1 MIVHWVRVLAIL
13 MLTTAGIAAP
23 AAAQDGS
30 PAGKTDSEKAA
41 QEKAAQE
48 KAAQDALQ
56 KETDAFAKRLQEQ
69 GAFDDDAKAFVT
81 KVALLKLRQTPDQR
95 RQRRL
100 AGGEKFE
107 ASLDRIRDALSG
119 GKGGAAAGAGQK
131 VREAAAAWLVEQAR
145 SGQPAI
151 AANAAMLLG
160 DLRSDG
166 KPWVEGSKQL
176 AAIAA
181 DAGLS
186 PAVRTAAVAGLSR
199 HVDEVTAKALSPEFV
214 EKVAPALLAI
224 LTAQAPASDPVGQ
237 WLVSR
242 ALDLVPPVVPKA
254 SPDMAKALVAIV
266 SDQARSTDERV
277 RAAIALGATT
287 TAESGVDS
295 SQAVTAIHTLA
306 AAALADSLE
315 AAKDRALAASLS
327 NMPLANIQQ
336 SGLPDAASTVPVYPL
351 GELEVE
357 RDAWRLLKLSEAV
370 AKPKFKKNKAGL
382 LEPAWAEPLEGGLAR
397 LLEDGVASAAVE
409 LAQQLRTEI
418 DGILE
423 NPTALRVSEA
433 RETIAT
439 WTPPRE

>member
-41 QEKAAQE
+41 Q
-48 KAAQDALQ
+48 DALQ
-56 KETDAFAKRLQEQ
+56 KETDAFVKRLQEQ

-214 EKVAPALLAI
+214 ETVAPALLAI

-336 SGLPDAASTVPVYPL
+336 SGLPDAGSTVPVYPL

-370 AKPKFKKNKAGL
+370 AKPKFKKNKAGS

>member
-41 QEKAAQE
+41 Q
-48 KAAQDALQ
+48 DALQ
-56 KETDAFAKRLQEQ
+56 KETDAFVKRLQEQ

-370 AKPKFKKNKAGL
+370 AKPKFKKNKAGS

>member
-23 AAAQDGS
+23 VAAQDGS
-30 PAGKTDSEKAA
+30 PAGKTDP
-41 QEKAAQE
+41 E

-56 KETDAFAKRLQEQ
+56 KETDAFVKRIQEQ
-69 GAFDDDAKAFVT
+69 GAFDDEAKAFVT
-81 KVALLKLRQTPDQR
+81 KVALQKLRQTPDQR

-119 GKGGAAAGAGQK
+119 GKGGAAAGAGPK

-145 SGQPAI
+145 SGQPSI
-151 AANAAMLLG
+151 AANATMVLG

-166 KPWVEGSKQL
+166 KPWVESGKQL

-181 DAGLS
+181 DAGLP
-186 PAVRTAAVAGLSR
+186 PAVRAAAVAGLAR

-214 EKVAPALLAI
+214 EKTTPALLAI
-224 LTAQAPASDPVGQ
+224 VTTPTPAFDPAGQ

-242 ALDLVPPVVPKA
+242 ALDLVPSVVPQA
-254 SPDMAKALVAIV
+254 SPEMAKALMAIV
-266 SDQARSTDERV
+266 SDQARSMDERV
-277 RAAIALGATT
+277 RAATALGATT

-295 SQAVTAIHTLA
+295 AQAVTAIHSLA
-306 AAALADSLE
+306 TAALADSLE

-327 NMPLANIQQ
+327 SMPLANIQQ
-336 SGLPDAASTVPVYPL
+336 SGLPDAGSATPVYPL
-351 GELEVE
+351 GALEVE

-370 AKPKFKKNKAGL
+370 AKPKFKKNKAGS

-397 LLEDGVASAAVE
+397 LLEDNAAAVD
-409 LAQQLRTEI
+409 LAKQLRTEI

-433 RETIAT
+433 RETITT

>member
-23 AAAQDGS
+23 VAAQDGS
-30 PAGKTDSEKAA
+30 PAGKTDP
-41 QEKAAQE
+41 E

-56 KETDAFAKRLQEQ
+56 KETDAFVKRIQEQ
-69 GAFDDDAKAFVT
+69 GAFDDEAKAFVT
-81 KVALLKLRQTPDQR
+81 KVALQKLRQTPDQR

-119 GKGGAAAGAGQK
+119 GKGGAAAGAGPK

-145 SGQPAI
+145 SGQPSI
-151 AANAAMLLG
+151 AANATMVLG

-166 KPWVEGSKQL
+166 KPWVESGKQL

-181 DAGLS
+181 DAGLP
-186 PAVRTAAVAGLSR
+186 PAVRAAAVAGLAR

-214 EKVAPALLAI
+214 EKTTPALLAI
-224 LTAQAPASDPVGQ
+224 VTTPTPAFDPAGQ

-242 ALDLVPPVVPKA
+242 ALDLVPSVVPQA
-254 SPDMAKALVAIV
+254 SPEMAKALMAIV
-266 SDQARSTDERV
+266 SDQARSMDERV
-277 RAAIALGATT
+277 RAATALGATT

-295 SQAVTAIHTLA
+295 AQAVTAIHSLA
-306 AAALADSLE
+306 TAALKDSLE

-327 NMPLANIQQ
+327 SMPLANIQQ
-336 SGLPDAASTVPVYPL
+336 SGLPDAGSATPVYPL
-351 GELEVE
+351 GALEVE

-370 AKPKFKKNKAGL
+370 AKPKFKKNKAGS

-397 LLEDGVASAAVE
+397 LLEDNAAAVD
-409 LAQQLRTEI
+409 LAKQLRTEI

-433 RETIAT
+433 RETITT
-439 WTPPRE
+439 WTPPRD

>member
-13 MLTTAGIAAP
+13 MFVVAGVAAP
-23 AAAQDGS
+23 ATAQDGS
-30 PAGKTDSEKAA
+30 PAGKTDP
-41 QEKAAQE
+41 E

-56 KETDAFAKRLQEQ
+56 KETDAFVKRIQEQ
-69 GAFDDDAKAFVT
+69 GAFDDEAKAFVT
-81 KVALLKLRQTPDQR
+81 KVALQKLRQTPDQR

-119 GKGGAAAGAGQK
+119 GKGGAAAGAGPK

-145 SGQPAI
+145 SGQPSI
-151 AANAAMLLG
+151 AANATMVLG

-166 KPWVEGSKQL
+166 KPWVESGKQL

-181 DAGLS
+181 DAGLP
-186 PAVRTAAVAGLSR
+186 PAVRAAAVAGLAR

-214 EKVAPALLAI
+214 EKTTPALLAI
-224 LTAQAPASDPVGQ
+224 VTTPTPAFDPAGQ

-242 ALDLVPPVVPKA
+242 ALDLVPSVVPQA
-254 SPDMAKALVAIV
+254 SPEMAKALMAIV
-266 SDQARSTDERV
+266 SDQARSMDERV
-277 RAAIALGATT
+277 RAATALGATT

-295 SQAVTAIHTLA
+295 AQAVTAIHSLA
-306 AAALADSLE
+306 TAALADSLE

-327 NMPLANIQQ
+327 SMPLANIQQ
-336 SGLPDAASTVPVYPL
+336 SGLPDAGSATPVYPL
-351 GELEVE
+351 GALEVE

-370 AKPKFKKNKAGL
+370 AKPKFKKNKAGS

-397 LLEDGVASAAVE
+397 LLEDNAAAVD
-409 LAQQLRTEI
+409 LAKQLRTEI

-433 RETIAT
+433 RETITT

>member
-41 QEKAAQE
+41 Q
-48 KAAQDALQ
+48 DALQ
-56 KETDAFAKRLQEQ
+56 KETDAFVKRLQEQ

-186 PAVRTAAVAGLSR
+186 PAVRTAAVAGLAR

-224 LTAQAPASDPVGQ
+224 VTAQATDSDPVGQ

-370 AKPKFKKNKAGL
+370 AKPKFKKNKAGS

-409 LAQQLRTEI
+409 LAKQLRTEI

>member
-13 MLTTAGIAAP
+13 MLVVAGVAAP
-23 AAAQDGS
+23 ATAQDGS
-30 PAGKTDSEKAA
+30 PAGKTDP
-41 QEKAAQE
+41 E

-56 KETDAFAKRLQEQ
+56 KETDAFVKRIQEQ
-69 GAFDDDAKAFVT
+69 GAFDDEAKAFVT
-81 KVALLKLRQTPDQR
+81 KVALQKLRQTPDQR

-119 GKGGAAAGAGQK
+119 GKGGAAAGAGPK

-145 SGQPAI
+145 SGQPSI
-151 AANAAMLLG
+151 AANATMVLG

-166 KPWVEGSKQL
+166 KPWVESGKQL

-181 DAGLS
+181 DAGLP
-186 PAVRTAAVAGLSR
+186 PAVRAAAVAGLAR

-214 EKVAPALLAI
+214 EKTTPALLAI
-224 LTAQAPASDPVGQ
+224 VTTPTPAFDPAGQ

-242 ALDLVPPVVPKA
+242 ALDLVPSVVPQA
-254 SPDMAKALVAIV
+254 SPEMAKALMAIV
-266 SDQARSTDERV
+266 SDQARSMDERV
-277 RAAIALGATT
+277 RAATALGATT

-295 SQAVTAIHTLA
+295 AQAVTAIHSLA
-306 AAALADSLE
+306 TAALADSLE

-327 NMPLANIQQ
+327 SMPLANIQQ
-336 SGLPDAASTVPVYPL
+336 SGLPDAGSTTPVYPL
-351 GELEVE
+351 GTLEVE

-370 AKPKFKKNKAGL
+370 AKPKFKKNKAGS

-397 LLEDGVASAAVE
+397 LLEDNAAAVD
-409 LAQQLRTEI
+409 LAKQLRTEI

-433 RETIAT
+433 RETITT